1 MAQLLPESLK
11 DALRRLQEDIQSALD
26 RLSHRRTRSP
36 NGSAVLPA
44 HLEGDVDNQ
53 GAIDHLRANI
63 HESVNRWLPRFGRR
77 ISDAQNDEAWLASM
91 FDGDVPPIDV
101 EEKDNEIV
109 VLAEIPGLD
118 KKDFNVEIA
127 NDRLILRGQKKL
139 ENQERGRDYYYA
151 ERRFGAFT
159 RVIPLPSEVDV
170 KKSSAKYKNGLLRVV
185 LPKANHANGTQIE
198 VRAT

>member
-1 MAQLLPESLK
+1 MTNPSL
-11 DALRRLQEDIQSALD
+11 
-26 RLSHRRTRSP
+26 
-36 NGSAVLPA
+36 
-44 HLEGDVDNQ
+44 
-53 GAIDHLRANI
+53 
-63 HESVNRWLPRFGRR
+63 
-77 ISDAQNDEAWLASM
+77 M
-91 FDGDVPPIDV
+91 
-101 EEKDNEIV
+101 IV
-109 VLAEIPGLD
+109 VQRYGDIAGGGAEPHARAVAQRLRPH
-118 KKDFNVEIA
+118 FNVEIA

-139 ENQERGRDYYYA
+139 EKQERGRDYYHA